1 MKNKGINNYY
11 IVGIGASAG
20 GLEALEKLFDAMPEQ
35 EELAFIIVQ
44 HLSPDYKSLMGELL
58 EKHTGMK
65 IKQAEDGMAV
75 EPRCIYLIP
84 RKKNMYIYQSKLFL
98 TEQEHGLNL
107 PIDIFLESLAEDQKE
122 NAIGVILSGTGS
134 DGTRGIRSIK
144 ENGGYVIVQDETT
157 AKFDGMPKSAVST
170 GIVDFVLPPE
180 EIGKEI
186 KNFITGTKNISTADR
201 SREKT
206 NESDLTKIFLLLKRK
221 TGVDLS
227 HYKESTLLRRIE
239 RRMGINQI
247 EDLPKYVQYL
257 EKNNEEINVLFKE
270 ILIGVTRFFRDQDAY
285 SILEDRIIPDI
296 FQMKTRE
303 DAIRVW
309 VAGCSTGEEAYSIAI
324 LLYEYMQKHHIK
336 REIKVFATDIDRD
349 AIEFASFGMYP
360 ESIAADAPKSILQ
373 RFFVKRGDYY
383 QIIHPIREIVIF
395 AYHNVFKD
403 PPFRK
408 VDLISCRNLLIYLQ
422 PVLQKK
428 ILSNFHFSLIPGSYL
443 FLGSSE
449 TLGEYSKYFD
459 TIDHKWKLFST
470 TGQRGPERNLSLQ
483 ELAVTKPDYSYDR
496 IKDPGPL
503 NQNPAS
509 SREFLFEQL
518 VESLF
523 SPCILIDDTKQIT
536 HIFGDINLF
545 FKLPSGKINYDIEKM
560 ARREIQI
567 PLGNALDTAAS
578 EKKKVVYDEILVKNE
593 DNPFTAKI
601 SVLPLQNPH
610 GSYNYAILFEKRN
623 TDPDSSKIVK
633 QFDIE
638 ESVNQR
644 IYNLEN
650 ELQKSKENHQAT
662 IEELE
667 TSNEELQAT
676 NEELLSSNEE
686 LQSTNEELQ
695 SVNEELI
702 TVNAEYQKKIE
713 ELSNLNDDINNLLA
727 GSDVGTI
734 FLDADLT
741 IRKFTPAAA
750 RYVRI
755 IKSDIGRPIS
765 DLSHSLI
772 YDDFLEDINKV
783 MQSTAKIEREIQNQ
797 DEEWILIK
805 MHPYRSDQSTISG
818 IVITL
823 IDITKQKKVELELEQ
838 KHDLIYKILEA
849 SPAGTTMVDL
859 DGKIIFANLMAEEI
873 LGIERDALNQLSFN
887 APEFKITDRTGN
899 EIPDDQLP
907 FSRVI
912 NSKKPIFGYV
922 HYIEFPDGT
931 KKKLKINGNPIFNQD
946 NDITGAVF
954 NFSELDKGETDDQ

>member
-1 MKNKGINNYY
+1 MKNKKKNNYY

-20 GLEALEKLFDAMPEQ
+20 GLEALEKLFDSMPEQ
-35 EELAFIIVQ
+35 EELAFIIIQ

-58 EKHTGMK
+58 EKHTRMA
-65 IKQAEDGMAV
+65 IKQAEDGMSV

-84 RKKNMYIYQSKLFL
+84 RKKNMYIYQSRLFL

-122 NAIGVILSGTGS
+122 NAIAVILSGTGS
-134 DGTRGIRSIK
+134 DGTRGVRSIK
-144 ENGGYVIVQDETT
+144 ENGGYVIVQDEST
-157 AKFDGMPKSAVST
+157 AKFDGMPKSAIST

-180 EIGKEI
+180 EIGREI
-186 KNFITGTKNISTADR
+186 KNFITGTRNITTADR
-201 SREKT
+201 NREKT

-227 HYKESTLLRRIE
+227 HYKESTLIRRIE

-247 EDLPKYVQYL
+247 EDLPKYVRFL
-257 EKNNEEINVLFKE
+257 EKNSDEINILFKE

-285 SILEDRIIPDI
+285 SILEERIIPDI

-303 DAIRVW
+303 DIIRVW

-324 LLYEYMQKHHIK
+324 LLYEYMQKHNIK

-360 ESIAADAPKSILQ
+360 ESIAADAPKTILQ
-373 RFFVKRGDYY
+373 HFFVKRGDYY
-383 QIIHPIREIVIF
+383 QIIHPIREMVIF

-422 PVLQKK
+422 PILQKK
-428 ILSNFHFSLIPGSYL
+428 ILSNFHFSLIPGGYL

-449 TLGEYSKYFD
+449 TLGDYSKYFH

-483 ELAVTKPDYSYDR
+483 DLTVTKSEYTSDR
-496 IKDPGPL
+496 TRDITAL
-503 NQNPAS
+503 NQQDTS
-509 SREFLFEQL
+509 SREVLFEQL

-523 SPCILIDDTKQIT
+523 SPCILIDDSKQIT
-536 HIFGDINLF
+536 HIFGDINPF

-567 PLGNALDTAAS
+567 PLGNALDSATS
-578 EKKKVVYDEILVKNE
+578 EKKKVVYDEILVNIEAK
-593 DNPFTAKI
+593 PFTAKI
-601 SVLPLQNPH
+601 TVLPLQSPN
-610 GSYNYAILFEKRN
+610 GGYNYAVLFEKRDSN
-623 TDPDSSKIVK
+623 PDSAKIEK
-633 QFDIE
+633 HFDIE

-644 IYNLEN
+644 IRNLEN

-750 RYVRI
+750 KYVRI
-755 IKSDIGRPIS
+755 IKSDVGRPIS
-765 DLSHSLI
+765 DLSHSMI
-772 YDDFLEDINKV
+772 YDDFLNDINKV
-783 MQSTAKIEREIQNQ
+783 MQSTTKIEREIQNQ
-797 DEEWILIK
+797 NEEWILIK

-823 IDITKQKKVELELEQ
+823 IDITKQKYVEFELAQ
-838 KHDLIYKILEA
+838 KHNLIFKILEA

-859 DGKIIFANLMAEEI
+859 EGKIIFANKKAEEI
-873 LGIERDALNQLSFN
+873 LGIERDSLNRMSYN
-887 APEFKITDRTGN
+887 APEFKITDKAGDK
-899 EIPDDQLP
+899 IPDDNLP
-907 FSRVI
+907 FSRI
-912 NSKKPIFGYV
+912 IKFKKPIFGYQ
-922 HYIEFPDGT
+922 HYIEFPDGK
-931 KKKLKINGNPIFNQD
+931 KKKLEINGNPIFNQE
-946 NDITGAVF
+946 NQISGAVF
-954 NFSELDKGETDDQ
+954 NFSELNNGEADD